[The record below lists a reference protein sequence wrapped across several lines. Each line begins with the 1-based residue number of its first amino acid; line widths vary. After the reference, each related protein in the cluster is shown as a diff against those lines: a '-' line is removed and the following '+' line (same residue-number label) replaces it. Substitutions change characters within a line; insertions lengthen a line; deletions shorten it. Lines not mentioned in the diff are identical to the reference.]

1 MSRNIVVFGAA
12 SAIAQ
17 ACARRWA
24 ERGDRLLLVA
34 RDAQRLTEI
43 AADLRVRSGRND
55 EMPCFVMEATE
66 TARIGELI
74 AFVRTQFDVVDAVLI
89 AHGTLPDQAQCEA
102 SVDATLTALAVN
114 GVSTVALLAAFAQLL
129 EPQKRGTLVVIGSPA
144 GDRGRASNYTYGAAK
159 AMVHNYAAGLRHRL
173 RRSGV
178 AVVTIKPGFTDT
190 PMTAAID
197 KKGPLWATPARVASD
212 IVAAIDSGRPVC
224 YTPWFWRWIM
234 LLIVHVPER
243 IFVRTRL

>member
-1 MSRNIVVFGAA
+1 MSRNIVVFGAT

-34 RDAQRLTEI
+34 RDAARLAEV
-43 AADLRVRSGRND
+43 ASDLRVRSGRS
-55 EMPCFVMEATE
+55 EEIPCFVMDANE
-66 TARIGELI
+66 TARIGELMD
-74 AFVRTQFDVVDAVLI
+74 FVRGQFAVVDAVLI

-102 SVDATLTALAVN
+102 SVDATLAALTVN

-129 EPQKRGTLVVIGSPA
+129 EPQNRGTLAVIGSPA

-190 PMTAAID
+190 PMTAGIE
-197 KKGPLWATPARVASD
+197 KKGPLWASPARVAKD
-212 IVAAIDSGRPVC
+212 IVAAIDAGRAVR